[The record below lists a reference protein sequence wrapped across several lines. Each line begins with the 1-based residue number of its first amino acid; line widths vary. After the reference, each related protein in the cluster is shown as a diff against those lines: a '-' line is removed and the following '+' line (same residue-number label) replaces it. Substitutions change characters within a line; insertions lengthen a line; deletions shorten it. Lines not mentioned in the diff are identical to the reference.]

1 MVFSYSGGTIES
13 RTLSNATMEEQDAD
27 QGGQFTRIVELLR
40 ESGLKAHEAVELA
53 ERMSNL
59 ASTNTIAQFGSK
71 LESGLE
77 GLRAEMEA
85 QKETLDAKYNILI
98 WMIGGSTV
106 ILSIVLTLLTL
117 FGPAAS

>member
-1 MVFSYSGGTIES
+1 
-13 RTLSNATMEEQDAD
+13 MEP
-27 QGGQFTRIVELLR
+27 LR
-40 ESGLKAHEAVELA
+40 ESGLKAHEAVEFA
-53 ERMSNL
+53 VRMSNL